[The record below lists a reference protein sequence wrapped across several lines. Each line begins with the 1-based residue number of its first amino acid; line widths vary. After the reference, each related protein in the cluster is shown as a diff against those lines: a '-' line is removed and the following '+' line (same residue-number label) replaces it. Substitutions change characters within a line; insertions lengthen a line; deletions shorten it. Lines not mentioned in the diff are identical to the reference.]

1 MPDLAASVCY
11 RFGRFELQPDER
23 RLLAA
28 GSPVRVGP
36 HALDLLIALV
46 ERSGRLVT
54 KDELLERAWPKVIVE
69 ENTLQAHISA
79 LRKILGSDAIA
90 TISGR
95 GYRFTP
101 EVTPVGATATT
112 PTPKP
117 RHNLPHQVTSFIG
130 REKEIAELERLLST
144 TRLLTLTGAGGCGK
158 TRLAVH
164 LAANVVQGYP
174 DGCWLVE
181 LAALADPGLVP
192 QKVANVLG
200 IKEQS
205 RLCASRHPGHQPGAA
220 GNCR

>member
-54 KDELLERAWPKVIVE
+54 KDELLERVWPKVIME
-69 ENTLQAHISA
+69 ENALQAHISA

-90 TISGR
+90 TISRR

-117 RHNLPHQVTSFIG
+117 RHNLPLQVTSFIG
-130 REKEIAELERLLST
+130 REKEIAELDAHPTMLPQRVPGVASV
-144 TRLLTLTGAGGCGK
+144 LTLYKMYGGCRRSCPALKTGK
-158 TRLAVH
+158 RFT
-164 LAANVVQGYP
+164 
-174 DGCWLVE
+174 CVE
-181 LAALADPGLVP
+181 VM
-192 QKVANVLG
+192 
-200 IKEQS
+200 
-205 RLCASRHPGHQPGAA
+205 
-220 GNCR
+220 